1 MSCGTTTC
9 TPTIYHSRRSKPFA
23 GFEALRLRLLAFLAS
38 CERCYQRQQLLGLD
52 DHLLADIGI
61 TREQA
66 IDEARKSL
74 WIRTSPLELYQ

>member
-1 MSCGTTTC
+1 
-9 TPTIYHSRRSKPFA
+9 
-23 GFEALRLRLLAFLAS
+23 
-38 CERCYQRQQLLGLD
+38 
-52 DHLLADIGI
+52 LLADIGI